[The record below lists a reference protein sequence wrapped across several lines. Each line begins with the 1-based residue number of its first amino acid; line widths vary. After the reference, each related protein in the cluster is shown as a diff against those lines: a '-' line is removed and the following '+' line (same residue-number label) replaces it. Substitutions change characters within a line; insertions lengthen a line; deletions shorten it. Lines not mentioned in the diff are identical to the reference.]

1 MYPYSQQHRRDNYP
15 YNSSWQQTAYA
26 PVAYPRTVGGYAPCH
41 NPVESTDPMVDELNA
56 RLDALEQSRN
66 FQASRQDCAVQ
77 KSCGPAIDHEQVK
90 LLTQLF
96 ELFEIYDIDGNGSI
110 DKDEYWNVSNQLRI
124 KVQDQEWT
132 REMSDAQLDAMD
144 IDGNGVIEPS
154 EFYAYCRK
162 KLCANR
168 VTFNKAL
175 SDHQDMTMTPEELGQ
190 QDVLASLSEQQK
202 ATMMIRAFQMFELYD
217 SDGNGSIDKDEYWEL
232 SSRIRAGT
240 GGEWTREM
248 SDREVNVMDIN
259 GDGIISPEEFFTHC
273 KKNLALSNES
283 FEAAVDLYQD
293 CTMTKD
299 EMENESGE
307 AFWA

>member
-1 MYPYSQQHRRDNYP
+1 MYPYSQQLRRDSYP
-15 YNSSWQQTAYA
+15 YNSSWQRPAYA
-26 PVAYPRTVGGYAPCH
+26 PAAYSYNAPGYHPA
-41 NPVESTDPMVDELNA
+41 ETSTDPLVDELNA

-66 FQASRQDCAVQ
+66 FTTSQPAPVKQSAAS
-77 KSCGPAIDHEQVK
+77 AIDREQVK

-96 ELFEIYDIDGNGSI
+96 DLFEVYDIDGNGSI

-124 KVQDQEWT
+124 QVQDQEWT
-132 REMSDAQLDAMD
+132 REMSDAQLEAMD
-144 IDGNGVIEPS
+144 INGDGVIEPS

-168 VTFNKAL
+168 ATFERAL
-175 SDHQDMTMTPEELGQ
+175 SEHQDMTMSPEELGQ

-217 SDGNGSIDKDEYWEL
+217 QDGSGYIDKDEYWEL
-232 SSRIRAGT
+232 SSRIRSGAG
-240 GGEWTREM
+240 GDWTREM
-248 SDREVNVMDIN
+248 SDREVEQMDTN
-259 GDGIISPEEFFTHC
+259 GDGIVSPEEFFTHC

-293 CTMTKD
+293 CTLSQE
-299 EMENESGE
+299 EMDKESGE
-307 AFWA
+307 AFWAQDK